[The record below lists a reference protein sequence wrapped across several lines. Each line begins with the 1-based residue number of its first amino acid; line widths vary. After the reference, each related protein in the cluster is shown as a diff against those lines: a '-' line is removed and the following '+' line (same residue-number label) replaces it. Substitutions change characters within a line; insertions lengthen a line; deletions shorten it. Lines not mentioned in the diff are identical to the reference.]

1 MKEGDLVVP
10 IFNGGCRDCK
20 YCMCEKTNM
29 SQRFGVNPMKKVM
42 ASDGT
47 TKVFYNGWKTH
58 LPFLEHF
65 NFRRVHSGGFS
76 ILSDLKNKKLVL
88 PPNVAE
94 GGTSQRCI
102 QNYRR
107 RHQLRQIHQRIRKMT
122 SGDVHY
128 SFECAGNL
136 NVIRDA
142 FLSAHMDWGLTVI
155 LGIHPSPKLLPIH
168 PMELFQGR
176 RIVGSVFGGFKGK
189 TQLPRFAKECM
200 DGVVKL
206 DDFITHEFQIEE
218 INKACDLFTV
228 GKSLRSNKET
238 RYLNDETPQI
248 DIFSSMR
255 SQCQT
260 VTMRKQGNKVVTI

>member
-1 MKEGDLVVP
+1 MGITDFINP
-10 IFNGGCRDCK
+10 RDE
-20 YCMCEKTNM
+20 EKP
-29 SQRFGVNPMKKVM
+29 V
-42 ASDGT
+42 
-47 TKVFYNGWKTH
+47 
-58 LPFLEHF
+58 
-65 NFRRVHSGGFS
+65 
-76 ILSDLKNKKLVL
+76 
-88 PPNVAE
+88 
-94 GGTSQRCI
+94 
-102 QNYRR
+102 
-107 RHQLRQIHQRIRKMT
+107 IRKMT

-228 GKSLRSNKET
+228 GKSLRC
-238 RYLNDETPQI
+238 LI
-248 DIFSSMR
+248 HF
-255 SQCQT
+255 
-260 VTMRKQGNKVVTI
+260 